1 MNSKLTNLN
10 ILNNDNISPNNNN
23 NSNNNNNNN
32 FDPRIIHTVRNL
44 RDSYSFNNN
53 NNNNNNNKD
62 NNLNNNHNKFSKLN
76 INSSLKLK
84 PGSSYSSINPML
96 LLSKKN
102 FVNRSISR
110 KISINSKEITKDSNN
125 NNNNNNNNNINI
137 NKINKY
143 RESAINI
150 IKNNKEI
157 YSMFMY
163 LYNKNSN
170 NSINSWLNDNLFN
183 KEVFI
188 IKLEI
193 NLKLKKNVDDF
204 LLKEI
209 NRILSN
215 KYLDTKFALKY
226 KEIETNNMENLNK
239 LNKIKN

>member
-1 MNSKLTNLN
+1 
-10 ILNNDNISPNNNN
+10 
-23 NSNNNNNNN
+23 
-32 FDPRIIHTVRNL
+32 
-44 RDSYSFNNN
+44 
-53 NNNNNNNKD
+53 
-62 NNLNNNHNKFSKLN
+62 
-76 INSSLKLK
+76 
-84 PGSSYSSINPML
+84 ML
-96 LLSKKN
+96 LLSKKS

-125 NNNNNNNNNINI
+125 INNNNNNNNHINI